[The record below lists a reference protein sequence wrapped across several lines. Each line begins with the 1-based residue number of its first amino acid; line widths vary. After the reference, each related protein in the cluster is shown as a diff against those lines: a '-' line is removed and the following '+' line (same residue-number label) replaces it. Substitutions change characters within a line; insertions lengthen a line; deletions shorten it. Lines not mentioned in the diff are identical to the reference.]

1 MNRLLATAG
10 DKVQERTITIMT
22 YSAGPGKIVMEGTL
36 MDRRFTENYLLTGE
50 KRPVGVFHHMVLRIL
65 VNETSRLI
73 EDVDVELIAV
83 PRDECIQ
90 IKDSLDSLK
99 GEHITKGF
107 MRRMQSLIGGEKS
120 CAHLRT
126 LLVSMSSTVVQGIYS
141 IQSQKPFDFRMLIDK
156 PETER
161 ALLGT
166 VLDTC
171 YVWREGGP
179 ELQSVLRM
187 IDSER
192 GKGSALRKKKVDQ

>member
-10 DKVQERTITIMT
+10 DKAQERTITIT
-22 YSAGPGKIVMEGTL
+22 TCSAGPGKIVMEGTL
-36 MDRRFTENYLLTGE
+36 IDRRFTENYLVTGE

-83 PRDECIQ
+83 PRNECLH
-90 IKDSLDSLK
+90 IKDSLNSLK

-107 MRRMQSLIGGEKS
+107 MRRMHSLIGGEKS

-126 LLVSMSSTVVQGIYS
+126 LLISMSSTVVQGIYS

-156 PETER
+156 PETEK

-179 ELQSVLRM
+179 ELQNLLRM
-187 IDSER
+187 IDNER
-192 GKGSALRKKKVDQ
+192 GAGTTLRS